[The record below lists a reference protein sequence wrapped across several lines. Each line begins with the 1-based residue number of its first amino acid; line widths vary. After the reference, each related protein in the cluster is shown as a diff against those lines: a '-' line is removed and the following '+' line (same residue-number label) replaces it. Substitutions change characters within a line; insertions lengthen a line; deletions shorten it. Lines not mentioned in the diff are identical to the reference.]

1 MDYVLVIAGIVLLVL
16 SGDWL
21 VRSGSA
27 LASYFRIPPFI
38 IGLTVISFG
47 TSAPELFVSLNASV
61 SGFPD
66 IAIGNVVG
74 SNIAN
79 IGLVL
84 AVSAL
89 IIAIP
94 IQWATIKLDFPVLM
108 LSGVLLAVFMS
119 DLEISRIEGVL
130 LLAVMIAY
138 LFLIIRNLRKN
149 KTVPDEN
156 ELKQKTWHPLLSCL
170 IIVISCGGLM
180 FGSQLLVDGAV
191 NIAKVFGVSE
201 RIISIT
207 VIAIGTSLPELTTSV
222 IAAVKKNLDISAGNV
237 IGSNIFN
244 ILVITG
250 FSSVVSP
257 LKVSPSIL
265 HFDLLFMLGFFVLLG
280 LFFFPLRRPRISR
293 WEGLFFLLAY
303 IGYYVVLFT
312 WQKV

>member
-1 MDYVLVIAGIVLLVL
+1 MDYVLIIAGIVLLVF

-27 LASYFRIPPFI
+27 LASHFRIPPFI

-47 TSAPELFVSLNASV
+47 TSAPELFVSLNASLT
-61 SGFPD
+61 GFPD

-94 IQWATIKLDFPVLM
+94 IQWITIKLDFPVLM
-108 LSGVLLAVFMS
+108 LSGILLALFML
-119 DLEISRIEGVL
+119 DYEISRLEGAL
-130 LLAVMIAY
+130 LLAVMLAY
-138 LFLIIRNLRKN
+138 MFMIIRSLKKN
-149 KTVPDEN
+149 RLAAEEVDVNSKKWP
-156 ELKQKTWHPLLSCL
+156 PLLSVG
-170 IIVISCGGLM
+170 IIILSCGGLM
-180 FGSQLLVDGAV
+180 FGSQLLVEGAV

-250 FSSVVSP
+250 LSSAITP
-257 LKVSPSIL
+257 LKVNPSIL
-265 HFDLLFMLGFFVLLG
+265 HFDLLFMLGFSVMLG

-303 IGYYVVLFT
+303 IGYYVVLFM